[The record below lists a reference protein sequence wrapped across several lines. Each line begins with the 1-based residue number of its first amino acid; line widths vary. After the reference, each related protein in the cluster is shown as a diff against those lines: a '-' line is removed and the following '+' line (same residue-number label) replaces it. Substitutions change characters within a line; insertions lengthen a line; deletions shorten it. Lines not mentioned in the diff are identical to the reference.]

1 MEMVLM
7 KERKLTLQDIL
18 DAKERIKPYT
28 IHTPLLREPTMDT
41 ALGCQVYLKPE
52 MLQVSGAFKMR
63 GAANRVMALTEEERK
78 RGIVCTSSGNH
89 GNACALIGQLS
100 GTPVTVV
107 LPEDVP
113 AIKREGAKKKG
124 ANVILTD
131 RKFALR
137 WAKVQELARTEGYT
151 IVHAYEDYEVMAGQG
166 TIGLE
171 ILEDLPDVDTIITP
185 IGGGGL
191 ISGIGT
197 AVKALK
203 PEVKIVGVQARGQD
217 AYAAS
222 WRAGAPV
229 RVETTPTIADG
240 IHCGV
245 TGEPNYSIIRQVVD
259 LCISVEEEDIR
270 KAMRLV
276 AQEAKLFAEPSSCVV
291 IAALLGGAYKARPG
305 EKIAFVLTAGNWDP
319 ENFGKIMRD
328 EHVPGVL

>member
-1 MEMVLM
+1 MEE
-7 KERKLTLQDIL
+7 KTLTLQDVL

-28 IHTPLLREPTMDT
+28 VHTPLLREATMDE

-63 GAANRVMALTEEERK
+63 GAANRVMSLTEEERK

-89 GNACALIGQLS
+89 GNACALIGQMT

-113 AIKREGAKKKG
+113 AIKREGARKKG
-124 ANVILTD
+124 ANVILTE
-131 RKFALR
+131 RTFAVR

-151 IVHAYEDYEVMAGQG
+151 IAHAYSDYKVMAGQG

-171 ILEDLPDVDTIITP
+171 ILEDLADVDTIITP

-191 ISGIGT
+191 ISGIAT

-203 PEVKIVGVQARGQD
+203 PAVKIVGAQAKGQD

-222 WRAGAPV
+222 WRAGEPV
-229 RVETTPTIADG
+229 RVKTTPSIADG
-240 IHCGV
+240 INCGV
-245 TGEPNYSIIRQVVD
+245 TEEPNYSIIKRLVD
-259 LCISVEEEDIR
+259 ECVSVEEEDIR
-270 KAMRLV
+270 SAMRLV
-276 AQEAKLFAEPSSCVV
+276 AKEAKLFAEPSSCVG
-291 IAALLGGAYKARPG
+291 IAALLGGAYKAEPD
-305 EKIAFVLTAGNWDP
+305 EKIVFVLTAGNWDI
-319 ENFGKIMRD
+319 ESFGKIMKG
-328 EHVPGVL
+328 EPVEGSL